1 MSKEFKIVQVI
12 VNNNSYQTDKLFD
25 YEIPTHLYNKIT
37 RGMRVMVPFGRGN
50 QRLEAYVFNVTTS
63 SAKDMKLKKVL
74 AVIDEQPILSEHQ
87 LRLAFWM
94 RNQYLCKYIEAI
106 HCLIPKG
113 MINKERKLI
122 ILVNNQWDTLISP
135 SQRKLKN
142 ILTTINDLGG
152 KVYLDLLM
160 QHIDYKEI
168 NDAIKTLLEKNII
181 DIKYEFNSKINI
193 KTERYVYI
201 NVKDNRWNEAL
212 ASLKNARKQKVSLE
226 ILKQQGECSVK
237 ELLYMANTG
246 MTTLNSL
253 KDKGYIGFMD
263 VEVKRDPFANK
274 SFSAFPKPVPN
285 KEQQMAIDRIGN
297 SIKNNINDRCL
308 IHGITGS
315 GKTEIYLQL
324 IEKVIEKGK
333 QGIVLVPEISLTPQT
348 VSRFMGRFG
357 DRIAVLHSSLSDGER
372 YDEWRRIAMNEV
384 DIVIGARSAIFAPL
398 KNLGIIIID
407 EEHEHT
413 YKSDQT
419 PRYMATDI
427 AEYRSQLENTVLVLG
442 SATPSI
448 ETYHKALNGN
458 LNLITLTKR
467 ATDAKLPH
475 IEVVNMTKELELG
488 NTAVFSSQL
497 IAEMEENLKN
507 QKQTI
512 LFLNRR
518 GHSSVISCKSCGYVL
533 KCEHCDITMT
543 FHRTDE
549 RLKCHYCGQMKHVP
563 AVCPSCNSDSI
574 KYSGTGTQKIE
585 DLVKHY
591 LPTARIMRMD
601 MDTTSRKGSHEKI
614 LESFK
619 NQEID
624 ILIGT
629 QMISKGLDFPNV
641 TLVGII
647 SADSALNLPDFRA
660 AERTFQLVTQ
670 VAGRAGRGL
679 EEGRVILQTYE
690 PNHYSIIASRNH
702 DYEKF
707 FQDEL
712 IIRKE
717 FYYPPFTN
725 LILLN
730 FSGKDEKTVDYAAN
744 SVANHIKYILNSQG
758 YNTFDYN
765 ILGPNPSM
773 ISKIKENYRY
783 QILLKDVDVPFG
795 LLKKAVKYLLID
807 NRNKYIPQN
816 LTCSI
821 DINPFTII

>member
-1 MSKEFKIVQVI
+1 MNKEFKIVQVI

-25 YEIPTHLYNKIT
+25 YEIPAHLYNKIT

-50 QRLEAYVFNVTTS
+50 QRLEAYVFNVATS
-63 SAKDMKLKKVL
+63 STKDMKLKKVL

-87 LRLAFWM
+87 LRLVFWM

-122 ILVNNQWDTLISP
+122 ILVNNQWNTLISA

-142 ILTTINDLGG
+142 ILTTINDLDG

-160 QHIDYKEI
+160 QHVDYKDI

-201 NVKDNRWNEAL
+201 NVKDDRWSEVL
-212 ASLKNARKQKVSLE
+212 ASLKNAKKQKKSLE
-226 ILKQQGECSVK
+226 ILKQQGQCSVK

-253 KDKGYIGFMD
+253 KDKGYIDFMD

-274 SFSAFPKPVPN
+274 NFLAFPKPVPN
-285 KEQQMAIDRIGN
+285 KEQQIAINRIGN
-297 SIKNNINDRCL
+297 SIKNNINDKYL

-315 GKTEIYLQL
+315 GKTEVYLQL

-357 DRIAVLHSSLSDGER
+357 DRIAVLHSNLSDGER

-384 DIVIGARSAIFAPL
+384 DIVIGARSAIFAPF

-419 PRYMATDI
+419 PRYVATHV

-442 SATPSI
+442 SATPSV
-448 ETYHKALNGN
+448 ETYYKALNGQ
-458 LNLITLTKR
+458 LDLITLTKR
-467 ATDAKLPH
+467 ATDAKLPL
-475 IEVVNMTKELELG
+475 IEVVNMAEELELG
-488 NTAVFSSQL
+488 NTTVFSSQL
-497 IAEMEENLKN
+497 IAAMEENLKN

-543 FHRTDE
+543 FHKTDV
-549 RLKCHYCGQMKHVP
+549 RLKCHYCGQMKHLP

-574 KYSGTGTQKIE
+574 RYSGTGTQKIE
-585 DLVKHY
+585 DLVKSY

-614 LESFK
+614 LGSFK

-629 QMISKGLDFPNV
+629 QMISKGLDFPKV

-647 SADSALNLPDFRA
+647 SADSSLNLPDFRA

-690 PNHYSIIASRNH
+690 PNHYSILASRNH

-717 FYYPPFTN
+717 FSYPPFTN

-773 ISKIKENYRY
+773 ISRIKENYRY